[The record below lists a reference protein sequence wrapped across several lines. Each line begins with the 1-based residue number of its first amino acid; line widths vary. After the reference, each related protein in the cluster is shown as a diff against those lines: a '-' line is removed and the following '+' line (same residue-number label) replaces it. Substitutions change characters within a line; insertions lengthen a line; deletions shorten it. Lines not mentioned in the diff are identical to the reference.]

1 MINILL
7 ERIKYLENRLKE
19 IEKNNESVKENLI
32 KLFKECKIEK
42 TKKEQFKEELKK
54 SLLKLNIGVNNYF
67 FNELGLRKSAFIKIV
82 KEIENS
88 YLVIIDANF
97 NEDIQKFI
105 IGYMTNKISPFFT
118 LEDNLIIG
126 IINEKELNELKK
138 LKTLSYY
145 NPLTNEF
152 IDIDIY
158 KMFFQKDE
166 FNLKDIEKAKLIFK
180 EFRKRPSYKNKHFI
194 EYSLSKNKITDF
206 EKEKLNKEKEKY
218 SFIYNETYANL
229 EPKLKKEIE
238 NTPFVLA
245 VLERIDKEIEKI
257 KESKAIVNIVNRML
271 NFIELNFKESEIKES
286 IEYLRNKLK

>member
-42 TKKEQFKEELKK
+42 TKKEKFKEELKK
-54 SLLKLNIGVNNYF
+54 SLLKLNIPANNYF
-67 FNELGLRKSAFIKIV
+67 FNELGLRKSAFIEIV

-88 YLVIIDANF
+88 YLVIIDANY

-145 NPLTNEF
+145 NPLTNDF
-152 IDIDIY
+152 VDIDIY

-180 EFRKRPSYKNKHFI
+180 EFRRRPSYKNKHFI
-194 EYSLSKNKITDF
+194 EYSLTKNKITDF
-206 EKEKLNKEKEKY
+206 EKEKLNKEKY

-229 EPKLKKEIE
+229 EHKLKKEIE
-238 NTPFVLA
+238 NTPFVLTL
-245 VLERIDKEIEKI
+245 LEKIDKEIEKI
-257 KESKAIVNIVNRML
+257 KESKAIINIVNRML

-286 IEYLRNKLK
+286 IDFLRRKLR